1 MKPASSFRHSPPF
14 QCKSTAAKVE
24 LQATYSRD
32 EGDKMRSY
40 SWSRGWSV
48 YPRTQSQMQKRNN
61 EEISRDDND
70 EDWTVKFFL
79 TVGKR
84 VGLDF

>member
-1 MKPASSFRHSPPF
+1 V
-14 QCKSTAAKVE
+14 AKVE

-48 YPRTQSQMQKRNN
+48 YPRTQSQMQKGNN
-61 EEISRDDND
+61 EEMSRDDND
-70 EDWTVKFFL
+70 EDWTINFYFDCRK
-79 TVGKR
+79 TCR
-84 VGLDF
+84 AGLV